1 MPRRELARG
10 EERWREEHSIPKV
23 MCQVPY
29 LSAQSSSLPESF
41 SRSRTSLGAAKA
53 RLCFSPLLVSHTLQ
67 CPVHGLLHISDP
79 LSSHCPGSV
88 LSTMIAPPTRGT
100 SSVPPQLILS
110 FTELLPKTIVLSLLC
125 SRVLFLSLIFITF
138 IYWGGGVHVY
148 QRMHAEDSS
157 GDLLL
162 PLHPVVPGSE
172 NRLDSLSHPINSFS
186 L

>member
-1 MPRRELARG
+1 
-10 EERWREEHSIPKV
+10 

-67 CPVHGLLHISDP
+67 CPVHSLLHISDP
-79 LSSHCPGSV
+79 LSSYCPGSV
-88 LSTMIAPPTRGT
+88 LSTIVHGSAPTRGT

-138 IYWGGGVHVY
+138 IYGGGVHVY

-157 GDLLL
+157 SDLLL

-172 NRLDSLSHPINSFS
+172 NRLDSLSHLINSFS

>member
-1 MPRRELARG
+1 
-10 EERWREEHSIPKV
+10 

-67 CPVHGLLHISDP
+67 CPVHSLLHISDP
-79 LSSHCPGSV
+79 LSSYCPGSV
-88 LSTMIAPPTRGT
+88 LSTIVHGSAPTRGT

-138 IYWGGGVHVY
+138 IYGGGACMCINACM
-148 QRMHAEDSS
+148 QRTAQVTCFSPCT
-157 GDLLL
+157 LW
-162 PLHPVVPGSE
+162 
-172 NRLDSLSHPINSFS
+172 SLGVKTG
-186 L
+186 LTA